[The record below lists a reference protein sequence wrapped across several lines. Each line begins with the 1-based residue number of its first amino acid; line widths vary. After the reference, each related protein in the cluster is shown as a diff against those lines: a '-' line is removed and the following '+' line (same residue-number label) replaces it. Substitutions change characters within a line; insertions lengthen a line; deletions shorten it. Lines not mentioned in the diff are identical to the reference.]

1 MRLAGIS
8 TIEAGNQFLPAF
20 MADYN
25 RRFAKEPRSD
35 KDLHRPVSEH
45 DQLDEAFAWKEDRTV
60 SNSLTLQYDHVLFIL
75 EPNAVRR
82 PRVGAVRGRACSRWV
97 ELAAPPQRG

>member
-1 MRLAGIS
+1 MKEMRLAGIS

-25 RRFAKEPRSD
+25 RRFAKEPRLD

-45 DQLDEAFAWKEDRTV
+45 DQLDEAFAWKEGPHG
-60 SNSLTLQYDHVLFIL
+60 LQELDA
-75 EPNAVRR
+75 AV
-82 PRVGAVRGRACSRWV
+82 
-97 ELAAPPQRG
+97 